1 MNRKTKRLLL
11 TLGALFLLLAL
22 VCGVYAGSYYPA
34 GTAAAQALAGTEAV
48 TVRPIQGGLLFDGP
62 GTQKALIFYPGAK
75 VEYTA
80 YAPLMLAL
88 AQGGLDVFLVKMPG
102 NLAILKVNAARSLM
116 DTYAYESWY
125 LGGHSMGG
133 AMAALYAAREEGLAG
148 LVLLAAYATKPLALP
163 VLEIHGSEDGV
174 LNRQKLME
182 GEQYLPDGA
191 LSLEL
196 PGGNHAQF
204 GDYGP
209 QKGDGLAAI
218 LPEEQWDL
226 TARAILDFA
235 L

>member
-1 MNRKTKRLLL
+1 MRLQFDKSGRRFFFL
-11 TLGALFLLLAL
+11 TF
-22 VCGVYAGSYYPA
+22 C
-34 GTAAAQALAGTEAV
+34 
-48 TVRPIQGGLLFDGP
+48 VRGR
-62 GTQKALIFYPGAK
+62 
-75 VEYTA
+75 E
-80 YAPLMLAL
+80 
-88 AQGGLDVFLVKMPG
+88 
-102 NLAILKVNAARSLM
+102 AILSRIVKKAER
-116 DTYAYESWY
+116 DGKPGYAVE
-125 LGGHSMGG
+125 LTPAGG